1 MVERRRL
8 RDWRG
13 PVTPLNAPT
22 LAAVC
27 ADLEQ
32 GRVTSVALVED
43 SLRRIADQSGEGPR
57 SFIRVFADTALAAAR
72 AADLLRAARVPLP
85 TLAGVPIAVKD
96 LFDVAGSVTT
106 AGSLVLAQTKAATR
120 DAPVVA
126 RLRAAGAVVIGT
138 TNMTEFAMGGL
149 GINPHYG
156 TPRNPYDRATGR
168 LPGGSSS
175 GSAVA
180 VADGIVAGAI
190 GSDTAGSV
198 QMPAAFCGLVGFKP
212 TARRVPLAGA
222 IPLAASLDSIGPLA
236 RSVACCITLD
246 AILSAQPSAA
256 VPATGVRGLRFA
268 VPQTLV
274 LDGLEPDVA
283 RAFDHALSAL
293 AEAGAMIV
301 DIPFRELAEIAE
313 LGARGTFSVIEGYA
327 WHREH
332 LARDAAGYDPIVAR
346 RFAAGADVRAS
357 DYIALCNGRRD
368 LIERARIV
376 TRPYDALLM
385 PTVPLVA
392 PPMADYRG
400 NEERWLATNRLMTRN
415 PGVANFLD
423 RCAITLPCHS
433 DGDPPV
439 GISAM
444 GETLGDDR
452 LLQLARAVEH
462 ALKRS

>member
-1 MVERRRL
+1 M
-8 RDWRG
+8 
-13 PVTPLNAPT
+13 TALNAPT
-22 LAAVC
+22 LDAVC

-43 SLRRIADQSGEGPR
+43 SLRRIADEAGEGPR
-57 SFIRVFADTALAAAR
+57 TFIRVFADAALAAAG
-72 AADLLRAARVPLP
+72 ASDLLRAARVPLP
-85 TLAGVPIAVKD
+85 PLAGVPIAVKD

-106 AGSLVLAQTKAATR
+106 AGSVVLAHAEAATR
-120 DAPVVA
+120 DAPVVG

-156 TPRNPYDRATGR
+156 TPKNPYNRATGR

-175 GSAVA
+175 GAAVA

-222 IPLAASLDSIGPLA
+222 IPLAASLDSIGPIA
-236 RSVACCITLD
+236 HSVACCITLD

-274 LDGLEPDVA
+274 LDDLEPAVA
-283 RAFDHALSAL
+283 RAFEQALSVL
-293 AEAGAMIV
+293 AEAGAVIV
-301 DIPFRELAEIAE
+301 DIPFAELAEIAE
-313 LGARGTFSVIEGYA
+313 LGACGTFSVIEGYA

-332 LARDAAGYDPIVAR
+332 LVRDAARYDPIVAR
-346 RFAAGADVRAS
+346 RFAGGADVRAS

-376 TRPYDALLM
+376 TRPFDALLM
-385 PTVPLVA
+385 PTVPIV
-392 PPMADYRG
+392 PPPLADYAG

-423 RCAITLPCHS
+423 RCAVTLPCHA
-433 DGDPPV
+433 DGDPPI

-462 ALKRS
+462 ALRR